1 MTMLPV
7 SVLHKAV
14 STPRSTCRN
23 TARHLQSPGS
33 SGTANKAVS
42 THPIQQGQGKTPE
55 ARRRGRRLRLAPH
68 TVCERRPICPE
79 QQLNHGP
86 YHRNGPG
93 SAHQTTPPSDNT
105 AALTSR
111 TRRQGQSGPDAGP
124 ALTSRTRGR
133 GLPAV
138 GGRLPGRANLAHAD
152 GTWTTTPDDASP
164 QPHPGPT
171 SSRTPRRPFTGNTQP
186 GLTPATRLPGSVK
199 ACHTAQSRVVLY
211 SAARP
216 PPAAPPGPPPGIPPR
231 TLPPP
236 PRSRWPQV
244 P

>member
-55 ARRRGRRLRLAPH
+55 ARRRGRKLRLAPH

-111 TRRQGQSGPDAGP
+111 TR
-124 ALTSRTRGR
+124 GR
-133 GLPAV
+133 DLAKPCSASV
-138 GGRLPGRANLAHAD
+138 SAANLTHTRTGSRRFSTARPPCRPHAD
-152 GTWTTTPDDASP
+152 GTYPLWVAGYPAELTSHTRTGPGPLLLTTP
-164 QPHPGPT
+164 HP
-171 SSRTPRRPFTGNTQP
+171 S
-186 GLTPATRLPGSVK
+186 LTPAR
-199 ACHTAQSRVVLY
+199 
-211 SAARP
+211 
-216 PPAAPPGPPPGIPPR
+216 PAAAHHA
-231 TLPPP
+231 
-236 PRSRWPQV
+236 V
-244 P
+244 PSQGTHNRG